1 MLIVGDGLSNTVEKI
16 GKMGRVWL
24 RVEKINWRQPQT
36 ITLPVPPARE
46 LHAHRN
52 GLQGPPQERS
62 YRKAIHNTNRN
73 NTKTPLRISWKYFT
87 VCLRVQWKPSEEW
100 KPFFQ
105 LNNGTVVQLKTCSAW
120 LHSPTT
126 SPDTATQSSGDSNK
140 SFLWVQHFFHFS
152 WEKVIFKVF
161 LLIQKQVLF
170 LSQLWAAATLL
181 TSAMWPSCDAKSC
194 FHTKRDTEHA
204 CLRLYLLCLH
214 VLIHENGIIA
224 F

>member
-52 GLQGPPQERS
+52 GLRGPPQERS

-152 WEKVIFKVF
+152 WEKVIFKVL

-170 LSQLWAAATLL
+170 CHSYEPQQHCSLLQCDQVVMPRAAFTLSVTLNML
-181 TSAMWPSCDAKSC
+181 VC
-194 FHTKRDTEHA
+194 A
-204 CLRLYLLCLH
+204 CIYCAFMSLYMRM
-214 VLIHENGIIA
+214 VS
-224 F
+224 